1 MMHSAIDLAE
11 ADPDQTEVTSFVVL
25 PPAGPFRAE
34 AALRGIE
41 AFLASRFPGLLF
53 YASADAELFEGDY
66 RLVPI
71 CGVPG
76 DQPDTLRMLD
86 YPPQAL
92 LLSIEAALKLF
103 RPAGLPLN

>member
-1 MMHSAIDLAE
+1 MHSAIDLAE
-11 ADPDQTEVTSFVVL
+11 THSDDTEVSSFVVL
-25 PPAGPFRAE
+25 PPSGPFRAE

-41 AFLASRFPGLLF
+41 AFLAGRFPGLVF
-53 YASADAELFEGDY
+53 YANGDGAPFEGDY

-76 DQPDTLRMLD
+76 DEPDTLRMLN

-92 LLSIEAALKLF
+92 LHAIDAALKLF
-103 RPAGLPLN
+103 RPGGLALN

>member
-1 MMHSAIDLAE
+1 MHSAIDLSE
-11 ADPDQTEVTSFVVL
+11 ADSDATEVSSFVVL
-25 PPAGPFRAE
+25 PPSGPFRAE

-41 AFLASRFPGLLF
+41 AFLAGRFPGLVF
-53 YASADAELFEGDY
+53 YASGDVEPFEGDY

-76 DQPDTLRMLD
+76 EEPDCLRMLD

-92 LLSIEAALKLF
+92 LLAIDAALKLF
-103 RPAGLPLN
+103 RPAGLALN

>member
-1 MMHSAIDLAE
+1 MHSAIDLSESHSDA
-11 ADPDQTEVTSFVVL
+11 TEVSSFVVL
-25 PPAGPFRAE
+25 PPSGPFRAE

-41 AFLASRFPGLLF
+41 AFLGGRFPGLVF
-53 YASADAELFEGDY
+53 YASADAAPFEGDY

-92 LLSIEAALKLF
+92 LLAIDAALKLF
-103 RPAGLPLN
+103 RPASVALN

>member
-1 MMHSAIDLAE
+1 MHSAIDLAE
-11 ADPDQTEVTSFVVL
+11 TDTDATEVSSFVVL
-25 PPAGPFRAE
+25 PPSGPFRAE
-34 AALRGIE
+34 AALRGVE
-41 AFLASRFPGLLF
+41 TFLADRFPGLLF
-53 YASADAELFEGDY
+53 YASAGAAPFEGDY

-92 LLSIEAALKLF
+92 LLAIEAALKLF
-103 RPAGLPLN
+103 RPASVALN